1 MVAGGPGFP
10 ATGLALSMR
19 PILTA
24 LSLLLLTSA
33 SGAER
38 RIDFSNFS
46 EGENPP
52 GFRSALNGEG
62 PAGEWKILRDEV
74 PPLLKP
80 FTPGGPAI
88 ASKAVLAQVSSHAIE
103 ERFPLLILEDQTFR
117 DFTFTARFKT
127 VGGQLERMA
136 GLAFRIQNETNYYVV
151 RASSIGNTFRFYK
164 VVNGQRGQIFGP
176 QIPIPSGTWHE
187 LTVECEG
194 TQIRC
199 FLNGQQVIPTLTD
212 STFASGKLGF
222 WTKSDSVSYF
232 ADPVIRYKPIE
243 PPAQTLVRETL
254 NTYER
259 LLGLKL
265 FVRGAEPETTRVVG
279 AKLESDLGSAGGA
292 AEWDVIQNGNFYY
305 GKGKKSVSVTM
316 PLRDRNGDIIA
327 AARLEM
333 TTFAGQTER
342 NAVERAAP
350 IVRSMQRRV
359 QTLQDLVE

>member
-1 MVAGGPGFP
+1 
-10 ATGLALSMR
+10 MR
-19 PILTA
+19 PILT
-24 LSLLLLTSA
+24 SFFLLLLTSA
-33 SGAER
+33 WGAER
-38 RIDFSNFS
+38 RIDFSDLS
-46 EGENPP
+46 EGQIPP

-62 PAGEWKILRDEV
+62 PAGEWKIVRDEV

-88 ASKAVLAQVSSHAIE
+88 ASRAVLAQVSSHAIE
-103 ERFPLLILEDQTFR
+103 DQTFR
-117 DFTFTARFKT
+117 DFTFTTRFKT

-136 GLAFRIQNETNYYVV
+136 GLAFRIQDETNYYVV

-199 FLNGQQVIPTLTD
+199 FLNRQQVIPTLTD

-254 NTYER
+254 SNYER
-259 LLGLKL
+259 LLGLKI

-279 AKLESDLGSAGGA
+279 AKVESDLGAAGGA

-350 IVRSMQRRV
+350 VVRSMQRRV